1 MNLASRI
8 EHTNLKPEAT
18 VQDISKLCDEAV
30 RYHFAAVCVNS
41 SYVSTAHVMLKGS
54 DVLISCVVGF
64 PLGAMASK
72 MKAAE
77 AAYAIEHGADEIDM
91 VISIG
96 KVKSADWEA
105 VYDDI
110 RQVVV
115 GVAGHPVKVILE
127 TGLLTD
133 DEKRQACA
141 VAVKAG
147 AKYVKTST
155 GFGHGGATVDDV
167 RLMREAVGA
176 KCHIKASGG
185 IRDYATAL
193 AMVEAGADRL
203 GTSSGVAI
211 VEGGNHD

>member
-1 MNLASRI
+1 MDISSRI
-8 EHTNLKPEAT
+8 KHTNLKPEAT
-18 VQDISKLCDEAV
+18 PADIEQLCREAIAH
-30 RYHFAAVCVNS
+30 RFGAVCVNS
-41 SYVSTAHVMLKGS
+41 SYVALARNVLVGS
-54 DVLISCVVGF
+54 DVHISCVVGF

-115 GVAGHPVKVILE
+115 GAAGHPVKVILE